1 MPCSTLKSKNYII
14 NSRLRLN
21 DPQIYKNEYGL
32 FSVTP
37 GRPPI
42 YMYWPEQYQERKS
55 EQGATELQE
64 ERPNWDRQ
72 LADFAKLYATGV
84 QYPKKRAFRI
94 QYFSVE
100 YICFQGSL
108 IIAAFHLH
116 QDSTLG
122 SPCSWLQRGIWK
134 PVMRSLFLTS
144 PQSTLFQKEADVE
157 RMGHSLLLLLQMQI
171 WKLNINNGT
180 QDTIFCVN
188 SSERFGNI
196 DAGKGLVYHLAPAKA
211 FECFTSMSTNSLAK
225 NMSQFLMCQ
234 VTM

>member
-122 SPCSWLQRGIWK
+122 SPCSWLERGDMKAGDEITFPYISAIYPFSEGSRCWK
-134 PVMRSLFLTS
+134 NGAFITATV
-144 PQSTLFQKEADVE
+144 ADAN
-157 RMGHSLLLLLQMQI
+157 L
-171 WKLNINNGT
+171 KT
-180 QDTIFCVN
+180 QYQQWYP
-188 SSERFGNI
+188 R
-196 DAGKGLVYHLAPAKA
+196 YHIL
-211 FECFTSMSTNSLAK
+211 C
-225 NMSQFLMCQ
+225 
-234 VTM
+234 